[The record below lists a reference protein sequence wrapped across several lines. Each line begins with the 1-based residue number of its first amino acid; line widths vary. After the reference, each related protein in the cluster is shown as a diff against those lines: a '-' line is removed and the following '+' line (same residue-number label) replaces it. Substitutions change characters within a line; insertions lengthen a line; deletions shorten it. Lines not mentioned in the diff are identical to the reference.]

1 MNPQREQFL
10 NLKVIPGRL
19 TADEAGWF
27 LGFSA
32 HEIPILIANGLLEP
46 LGRPP
51 TNGPKYFATATL
63 TELHRDAAWLASAS
77 DAIVKHWRYQN
88 ARKTDATCCPSL
100 TRHNSTT
107 AVR

>member
-10 NLKVIPGRL
+10 NLKMIPGRL

-32 HEIPILIANGLLEP
+32 HEIPILIAKGLLEP
-46 LGRPP
+46 LGCPP

-63 TELHRDAAWLASAS
+63 IELHRDAAWLASAS

-88 ARKTDATCCPSL
+88 ARKTDATRCSSP

-107 AVR
+107 ALR